1 MRWLFLLIP
10 LLCWRAMATGLIDPE
25 DGMVDMSRYLQENP
39 YGFLPIPLVITEP
52 AVGYG
57 GGLFGLFLHGKG
69 RQADG
74 QFIPPAMSAFGG
86 GGTQNGTWFVGGG
99 IATPGRMTTFA
110 IWLQEAMP
118 MSIWIYIPVT
128 YWALAITGPWKPKL
142 AVMAVC
148 KSFSFAQG
156 ILPFFWEH
164 HSSGQRWISLPA
176 IIRSSTRYGGSYWV
190 KAASPLHWGW

>member
-52 AVGYG
+52 AVGYD

-69 RQADG
+69 RQVDG

-86 GGTQNGTWFVGGG
+86 GGTQNGTFTSFPVFIQNLVNSGVFFTAKNWASDGYSYTVSHLLQQWRSV
-99 IATPGRMTTFA
+99 THWPPG
-110 IWLQEAMP
+110 
-118 MSIWIYIPVT
+118 
-128 YWALAITGPWKPKL
+128 
-142 AVMAVC
+142 
-148 KSFSFAQG
+148 
-156 ILPFFWEH
+156 
-164 HSSGQRWISLPA
+164 
-176 IIRSSTRYGGSYWV
+176 
-190 KAASPLHWGW
+190 